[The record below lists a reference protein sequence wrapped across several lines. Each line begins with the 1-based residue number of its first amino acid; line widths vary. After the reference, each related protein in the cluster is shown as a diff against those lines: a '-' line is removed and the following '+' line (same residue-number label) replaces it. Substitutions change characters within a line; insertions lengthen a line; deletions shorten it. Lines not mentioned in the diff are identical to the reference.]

1 VNSNRNWEKFM
12 EVFSPEFMSALL
24 AIVVIDLVLAGDNA
38 IVIALAARNVPKHL
52 QKRAIIWG
60 TVGAIAVRSSLTM
73 VVVWLLKVPG
83 LMLAGGAMLIWIAY
97 RLLVPANEGG
107 EHNVAPASTFWGAM
121 KTIIVAD
128 ALMGLDNVL
137 AVAGAAHGSFL
148 LVVLGLL
155 ISIPIVIWGSQLI
168 LKYVERF
175 PAIIYFGAGVLA
187 WTAAKMMLGEPLLK
201 ETLQSNALIA
211 PLTYVAVIGAVLWYG
226 FRGNHRRLENS
237 IAEKL
242 AALPAVQKADSSTA
256 VAETGGK
263 TMKRILLPIDA
274 SSNSL
279 KAVQHVMGRFVTDP
293 DMELHLLHVCTPFS
307 RHIARFVSRRNLA
320 GYHRDEAAKA
330 MAAARLMLDA
340 RGIPYAS
347 HVEIGDR
354 AEIITATAR
363 RIRASQIVIG
373 TARKNSLTRMIE
385 DSVTNQVLEQ
395 TDVPVEVIAG
405 EAVPRIERVG
415 VPASIGA
422 MLAALVLAL
431 D

>member
-1 VNSNRNWEKFM
+1 M
-12 EVFSPEFMSALL
+12 EIFSPEFMSALL

-52 QKRAIIWG
+52 QKRAIMWG

-175 PAIIYFGAGVLA
+175 PAIIYFGAGVLEHA
-187 WTAAKMMLGEPLLK
+187 
-201 ETLQSNALIA
+201 
-211 PLTYVAVIGAVLWYG
+211 
-226 FRGNHRRLENS
+226 R
-237 IAEKL
+237 
-242 AALPAVQKADSSTA
+242 A
-256 VAETGGK
+256 VAAEVDGALALALHRQSKPSGRLRVSMPADFAHNVASGMLWMLVLMWQLSKKGLTPVVA
-263 TMKRILLPIDA
+263 KRLNCL
-274 SSNSL
+274 SL
-279 KAVQHVMGRFVTDP
+279 FWHFLDVVWIGVFTV
-293 DMELHLLHVCTPFS
+293 V
-307 RHIARFVSRRNLA
+307 
-320 GYHRDEAAKA
+320 Y
-330 MAAARLMLDA
+330 LM
-340 RGIPYAS
+340 
-347 HVEIGDR
+347 
-354 AEIITATAR
+354 
-363 RIRASQIVIG
+363 
-373 TARKNSLTRMIE
+373 
-385 DSVTNQVLEQ
+385 
-395 TDVPVEVIAG
+395 
-405 EAVPRIERVG
+405 
-415 VPASIGA
+415 GA
-422 MLAALVLAL
+422 M
-431 D
+431 